1 MSGNFMTGECLSG
14 MKIKGLFVSFTLMV
28 PEWFEKVQTSFKELS
43 SLFGSNIIC
52 CATATCLIVFFI
64 LKVIFDLQCL
74 VFSSTYVRL
83 KVFKPFKTKRLSIIC
98 FILLSFSSSD
108 CPIQS
113 VSHNN
118 ADGEEVCCNPIACDP
133 GFYVRTCQSN
143 GTDDVCV
150 PCDANTYL
158 LDPTNSSYPLPCVK
172 AADCPPETVMAS
184 EFPPSG
190 FGCKL
195 RCRCD
200 EKRGFF
206 GNDPCNCKRLQVG
219 EVKRE
224 SEGNGKVSNDFEFHA
239 PDQALKTAKIVV
251 IPVFVLIVLLCCM
264 YMVYE
269 CSIRAGSSKQ
279 REPV

>member
-1 MSGNFMTGECLSG
+1 MWVQKDLKLPEGRHAVTEKDKPANSTGYAYLEQTNYLVLFDLRCLVANSTAVRQ
-14 MKIKGLFVSFTLMV
+14 KT
-28 PEWFEKVQTSFKELS
+28 FKPYKTKKLT
-43 SLFGSNIIC
+43 IIC
-52 CATATCLIVFFI
+52 IITLG
-64 LKVIFDLQCL
+64 
-74 VFSSTYVRL
+74 FSL
-83 KVFKPFKTKRLSIIC
+83 ANCPFG
-98 FILLSFSSSD
+98 
-108 CPIQS
+108 S
-113 VSHNN
+113 VSHT
-118 ADGEEVCCNPIACDP
+118 DSGGELVCCKRIKCSRD
-133 GFYVRTCQSN
+133 FYVRTCQSN

-172 AADCPPETVMAS
+172 ADCPPETVMVS

-200 EKRGFF
+200 EKRGLV

-224 SEGNGKVSNDFEFHA
+224 SEGYGKVSNDFEFHA

-269 CSIRAGSSKQ
+269 CSIRAGSSK
-279 REPV
+279 RDVPV

>member
-14 MKIKGLFVSFTLMV
+14 MKIKSLFVSFTLMLPV
-28 PEWFEKVQTSFKELS
+28 WFEKVQTSFKELS

-74 VFSSTYVRL
+74 VFSSTYVRQ
-83 KVFKPFKTKRLSIIC
+83 KVFKPFKTKRLAIIC
-98 FILLSFSSSD
+98 IILLNFSSSD
-108 CPIQS
+108 CPIQLI
-113 VSHNN
+113 SHNN
-118 ADGEEVCCNPIACDP
+118 AD

-172 AADCPPETVMAS
+172 AAECPPETVMAS

-190 FGCKL
+190 FGCNI

-200 EKRGFF
+200 ENRGFL
-206 GNDPCNCKRLQVG
+206 GNDPCNCKRAPVIKNDNDSQGLGMLLKHMKFNTQDQTLNTVITVVFTLTMVIFLIG
-219 EVKRE
+219 CVYTVTL
-224 SEGNGKVSNDFEFHA
+224 SWTVSKIRR
-239 PDQALKTAKIVV
+239 PRVTTASWI
-251 IPVFVLIVLLCCM
+251 
-264 YMVYE
+264 
-269 CSIRAGSSKQ
+269 
-279 REPV
+279 